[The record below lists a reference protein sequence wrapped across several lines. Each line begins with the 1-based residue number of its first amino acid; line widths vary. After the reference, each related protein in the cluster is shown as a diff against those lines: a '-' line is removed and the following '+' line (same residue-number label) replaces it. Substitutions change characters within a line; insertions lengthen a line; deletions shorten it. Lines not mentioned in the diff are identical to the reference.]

1 MLILADSA
9 KKGGKK
15 EKVAKMVNLEA
26 PDEEIIGGKSDFLLF
41 VNKKRQY
48 IMDLNLRV
56 WVKNL
61 KFHSTKRME

>member
-1 MLILADSA
+1 M
-9 KKGGKK
+9 
-15 EKVAKMVNLEA
+15 AKMVNLEA